1 MSVELVAPWRDVWE
15 HVARED
21 DSHAS
26 RCRLLRRQLPPA
38 SSPGRIPVHEE
49 TERVC
54 RDWICNSDN
63 DGVRAST
70 TTTQHTTQHNSRS
83 RNQSLTAERVR
94 EDVALDAG
102 RAK

>member
-1 MSVELVAPWRDVWE
+1 MSVELVAPRRDVRE

-26 RCRLLRRQLPPA
+26 CCRQLRRQLPPA

-54 RDWICNSDN
+54 RDWICNNDN

-70 TTTQHTTQHNSRS
+70 TTTGDGGVGVGVGAGGVTYSR
-83 RNQSLTAERVR
+83 A
-94 EDVALDAG
+94 
-102 RAK
+102 RARGCRA